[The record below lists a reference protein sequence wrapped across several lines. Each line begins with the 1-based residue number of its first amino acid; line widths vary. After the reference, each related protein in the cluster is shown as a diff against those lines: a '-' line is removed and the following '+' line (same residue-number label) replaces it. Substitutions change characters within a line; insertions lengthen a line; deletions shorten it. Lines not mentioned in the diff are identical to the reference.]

1 MGFRDFSRPH
11 SLAVASEGRHSTH
24 RQPIQTTV
32 GTPARPGSTNGC
44 SAQNNRFRP
53 QAKRRLQTTRLLSS
67 TLLATL
73 VALAMAPAGAKPVSA
88 EFRFTPYLPAARDA
102 EKVTTVPG
110 VLELELNGVPM
121 AEASLESKSA
131 LVMDSDDSGFEVF
144 PAVWLPASQLQPLLK
159 RGNNVLRLRF
169 TPKDGGVTYRSQ
181 FRWAV
186 IDDQTTTSTTEKGS
200 EVTTNHSARGG
211 EDREVRG
218 PVTVQHAFQA
228 PFARVEPWHDAPAV
242 NTLEP
247 ADRAAI
253 LTLIS
258 QRASLFAPDFE
269 AAYRFIASQP
279 TDRGVTIN
287 VPEARRLRCLEAGY
301 GAGIRVAAPAEAD
314 VRLMTTGSPV
324 VAARGAGEYLF
335 SFPHQPGMAERF
347 ESLSNDIGFCFMLT
361 FNSLFPKQFLLVKG
375 KDGQWQILP

>member
-1 MGFRDFSRPH
+1 M
-11 SLAVASEGRHSTH
+11 
-24 RQPIQTTV
+24 
-32 GTPARPGSTNGC
+32 
-44 SAQNNRFRP
+44 
-53 QAKRRLQTTRLLSS
+53 LSS

-73 VALAMAPAGAKPVSA
+73 VALAMAPARAKPVSA
-88 EFRFTPYLPAARDA
+88 EFRFTPYLPAASDA

-131 LVMDSDDSGFEVF
+131 LVMDSDDSGIEVF
-144 PAVWLPASQLQPLLK
+144 PAVWLPASQLQPLL
-159 RGNNVLRLRF
+159 RRSNNVLRLRF

-186 IDDQTTTSTTEKGS
+186 IDDQTTTSTTEEGS

-253 LTLIS
+253 LALIS
-258 QRASLFAPDFE
+258 QRAALFAPDFE

-279 TDRGVTIN
+279 TDRGLTID
-287 VPEARRLRCLEAGY
+287 VPEVRRHRCLETGY
-301 GAGIRVAAPAEAD
+301 GTGIRVAAPAEAD
-314 VRLMTTGSPV
+314 VRLITTGSPV
-324 VAARGAGEYLF
+324 VVARGTGEYLF
-335 SFPHQPGMAERF
+335 NFPNQDGTVERY
-347 ESLSNDIGFCFMLT
+347 EALPNDIAFCFLVML
-361 FNSLFPKQFLLVKG
+361 NSLFPKQFLLVKG